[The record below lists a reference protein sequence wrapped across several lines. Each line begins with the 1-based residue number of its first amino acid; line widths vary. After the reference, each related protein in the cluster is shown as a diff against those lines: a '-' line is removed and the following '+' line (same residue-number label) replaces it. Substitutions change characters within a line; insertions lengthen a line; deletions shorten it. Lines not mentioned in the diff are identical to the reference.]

1 MPMHKFSK
9 LLFLG
14 IFCITAAWAQT
25 PALIGIAHVAFRVG
39 DLQQSRE
46 FYSKLGFEQAFEF
59 ADPGKA
65 EVAFIKINDHQFIEL
80 YARNSDSQP
89 VGLMHICF
97 EASDIEVVRN
107 EYLKR
112 GLKSEEA
119 KKARAGNL
127 LFIMHDPE
135 GQLLEYTQYMPG
147 SLHFEDRGRHL
158 SNNRIAERLVR
169 ADINAR
175 DTVAELAFYRDKL
188 GLLPNKKEKNLLGIP
203 GSPDLVGLQAQSAN
217 TTSSIAFAVSDAGQ
231 VAKDLRKRGYHV
243 RKDHRGVSITDP
255 DGVVIFF
262 TSQYNKRT

>member
-147 SLHFEDRGRHL
+147 SLHFEDRGKHL

-169 ADINAR
+169 ADTSVR
-175 DTVAELAFYRDKL
+175 DTAAEMAFYRDKL
-188 GLLPNKKEKNLLGIP
+188 GFVAMKKDESLLGIP
-203 GSPDLVGLQAQSAN
+203 GSSESIGIQAQNAN
-217 TTSSIAFAVSDAGQ
+217 ATSSIRFAVSNA
-231 VAKDLRKRGYHV
+231 AK
-243 RKDHRGVSITDP
+243 
-255 DGVVIFF
+255 
-262 TSQYNKRT
+262 